1 MLRFNT
7 LLFAFLTGV
16 SLTSSCDRTDRTP
29 NLVKFSGFT
38 MGTIFNI
45 QLNSL
50 PENIDIKKLES
61 EIHDIL
67 FQVNNQ
73 MSTYQDNSELSKIN
87 FSKSTD
93 WINISNDLY
102 TVISTALLIS
112 NKSGGAFDITI
123 GPVVNLWGFGPG
135 EHKQKIPSVEELA
148 ETLSS
153 TGDWNLHL
161 RQYPY
166 ALRKDKAD
174 IYIDLSGIA
183 KGYAVDKIAA
193 RLDQAKIKN
202 YMVEIGGEIKA
213 KGLNDQNMPWQI
225 GIEKP
230 VVNERKVQDVVK
242 LDNLA
247 MATSGD
253 YRNFFDVNGKRY
265 SHTIDP
271 KTGWPVAHRLTSVTV
286 FHESAM
292 YADAMATALLV
303 LGPETGMQLANQ
315 EGLATLFIIRE
326 ENKFIENKSKA
337 FELLELEIK

>member
-1 MLRFNT
+1 MLNFNNQ
-7 LLFAFLTGV
+7 LLAILIGISFLGA
-16 SLTSSCDRTDRTP
+16 CDHSGQSP
-29 NLVKFSGFT
+29 KIIKLSGFT

-45 QLNSL
+45 QMHSI
-50 PENIDIKKLES
+50 PDNIDITRLES
-61 EIHDIL
+61 DINKIL

-87 FSKSTD
+87 YSGNTD
-93 WINISNDLY
+93 WIEISEDLY
-102 TVISTALLIS
+102 SVISTALLIS

-135 EHKQKIPSVEELA
+135 EQKQKVPDSEKLA
-148 ETLSS
+148 EILASI
-153 TGDWNLHL
+153 GDRNLHL
-161 RQYPY
+161 QQNPY
-166 ALRKDKAD
+166 ALKKDMVD

-183 KGYAVDKIAA
+183 KGFAVDKIATK
-193 RLDQAKIKN
+193 LDQANIKN

-213 KGLNDQNMPWQI
+213 KGVNDRNTPWQI

-230 VVNERKVQDVVK
+230 LAKERKVQDIIK
-242 LDNLA
+242 LNNLA

-253 YRNFFDVNGKRY
+253 YRNFFEENGKLY

-271 KTGWPVAHRLTSVTV
+271 KTGWPVSHQLTSVTV

-303 LGPETGMQLANQ
+303 LGPDIGMQLANQ
-315 EGLATLFIIRE
+315 ENLAALFIIRDE
-326 ENKFIENKSKA
+326 EKFTEKKSKA
-337 FELLELEIK
+337 FDLLELQ